1 MRGLVLAALILV
13 ACWPESTWVA
23 QVDGVAIPLSE
34 LEGVLGSRAEGI
46 SSDAREALI
55 AGELDRLIGD
65 RVILN
70 RADELAVEV
79 SDAEVQALLGEL
91 FGDEA
96 VPDDREFR
104 DQVRRELRMERVAL
118 LDLGPHLEIPEDE
131 VAMRFEQQQ
140 ARWATQPKAEVR
152 QIIVSDPMRA
162 RRVLREL
169 KSGGDFEALAR
180 QYSLG
185 PEAKTGGLLPPY
197 ARGELPDAFDQA
209 FDLEPGQLSDVVES
223 PYGFHIFRLEKHVP
237 ARTPTYEE
245 VREDVRSELQGEL
258 FVTLRENWVRALRRK
273 ADIRINE
280 PALESLR

>member
-13 ACWPESTWVA
+13 ACWPGATWVA
-23 QVDGVAIPLSE
+23 EVDGVAIPLSE
-34 LEGVLGSRAEGI
+34 LEQLMSGRTEGI
-46 SSDAREALI
+46 SAEARETLI
-55 AGELDRLIGD
+55 AGELDRLIGE

-79 SDAEVQALLGEL
+79 TDSEVQELLGEL

-104 DQVRRELRMERVAL
+104 DQIRRELRMERVAL
-118 LDLGPHLEIPEDE
+118 LDLGPHLEIPENE
-131 VAMRFEQQQ
+131 VARHFEEQQ
-140 ARWATQPKAEVR
+140 ARYATEQKVEVR

-185 PEAKTGGLLPPY
+185 PEARNGGLLPPY
-197 ARGELPDAFDQA
+197 SRGELPDAFDQA
-209 FDLEPGQLSDVVES
+209 FDLEPGELSDVVES
-223 PYGFHIFRLEKHVP
+223 PYGFHIFRVERHIP